1 MGGRSDDS
9 MEDYPQSPVP
19 PHARRGFLSTAVI
32 LLGFTFFSATMW
44 GGGAIGVAFP
54 FWPDLIAV
62 ILLGNLLLAGYVAAL
77 AYVSQKSGLNT
88 ALMGRYCFGRIGS
101 RWPDLVLGF
110 TQVGWYAWGTATIA
124 ILFTGLLDLGDE
136 WRAPL
141 MVLFGVTF
149 CWTAFI
155 GYRGLERL
163 SLVSVPLMCLLI
175 VVSLA
180 IATRDAG
187 GVAGILSI
195 APTTTMSVGE
205 AVTIV
210 VGTFIAGGTQAT
222 NWTRFADTP
231 RTAVGAAVL
240 AFLLG
245 NGLMVLVGAYG
256 ALIYGESDIV
266 QVLAMQGLLIGGAVM
281 LFLNIWTTQDNT
293 IYNVSVAGCDLLRTN
308 RRRLITLGGAGLGTV
323 LALLGMYDWLVPY
336 MTMLGTIIPPLGGI
350 ILADFAVVHRGRY
363 PPLEEADLCAV
374 RWTGVVAYVAAS
386 VVAICSP
393 GIPPL
398 NGIVAA
404 FLLYGAGNWIEA
416 RRHPSADCR

>member
-9 MEDYPQSPVP
+9 IEDYPQSPVP
-19 PHARRGFLSTAVI
+19 PDARRGFFPTAAI

-44 GGGAIGVAFP
+44 GGGVIGVAFP

-62 ILLGNLLLAGYVAAL
+62 ILLGNILLAGYVAAL
-77 AYVSQKSGLNT
+77 AYVSQRSGLNT
-88 ALMGRYCFGRIGS
+88 VLMGRYCFGRAGS
-101 RWPDLVLGF
+101 RWPDLLLGF
-110 TQVGWYAWGTATIA
+110 TPVGWYAWGTATIA
-124 ILFTGLLDLGDE
+124 ILFTGLLGLGAG

-163 SLVSVPLMCLLI
+163 SLVAVPLMCVLI
-175 VVSLA
+175 AVSMA
-180 IATRDAG
+180 IATRDGG
-187 GVAGILSI
+187 GVTGVLSI
-195 APTTTMSVGE
+195 APATTMGVGE
-205 AVTIV
+205 AVTLV

-222 NWTRFADTP
+222 NWTRFSDTP

-256 ALIYGESDIV
+256 ALVYGESDIV
-266 QVLAMQGLLIGGAVM
+266 QVLAMQGLLAGGIAM

-293 IYNVSVAGCDLLRTN
+293 IYNFSVAGCDLLRTN
-308 RRRLITLGGAGLGTV
+308 RRRLITLGGAALGTA

-374 RWTGVVAYVAAS
+374 RWTGVIAYVAAS
-386 VVAICSP
+386 ALAFWSP

-398 NGIVAA
+398 TGIVTA
-404 FLLYGAGNWIEA
+404 FVLYGAGNWIET
-416 RRHPSADCR
+416 RRHTSPDYR

>member
-1 MGGRSDDS
+1 MGGRGDDGI
-9 MEDYPQSPVP
+9 EDYPQSPVP
-19 PHARRGFLSTAVI
+19 PDARRGFLPTAVI

-77 AYVSQKSGLNT
+77 AYVSQRSGLNT
-88 ALMGRYCFGRIGS
+88 VLMGRYCFGRVGS
-101 RWPDLVLGF
+101 RWPDLLLGF

-124 ILFTGLLDLGDE
+124 ILFTGLLDLGE
-136 WRAPL
+136 GWRAPL
-141 MVLFGVTF
+141 MVLFGLTF

-163 SLVSVPLMCLLI
+163 SRVAVPLMCLLI
-175 VVSLA
+175 AVSLA
-180 IATRDAG
+180 IATRDGGGIAG
-187 GVAGILSI
+187 VLSI
-195 APTTTMSVGE
+195 APAATLGVGE

-222 NWTRFADTP
+222 NWTRFSDTP

-256 ALIYGESDIV
+256 ALVYGESDIV
-266 QVLAMQGLLIGGAVM
+266 RVLAMQGLLAGGIVM

-308 RRRLITLGGAGLGTV
+308 RRRAITLAGAGLGTA

-363 PPLEEADLCAV
+363 PPLDEADLCAV
-374 RWTGVVAYVAAS
+374 RWTGVAAYVTAS
-386 VVAICSP
+386 ALAVYSP

-398 NGIVAA
+398 TGIVAG
-404 FLLYGAGNWIEA
+404 FVLYLAGNRIETW
-416 RRHPSADCR
+416 RHPSAECR

>member
-1 MGGRSDDS
+1 MRGHQQEIV
-9 MEDYPQSPVP
+9 EDYPQSPVP
-19 PHARRGFLSTAVI
+19 SHARRGFFPTSVI

-54 FWPDLIAV
+54 FWPDLIAIIV
-62 ILLGNLLLAGYVAAL
+62 FGNLLLAGYVAGL
-77 AYVSQKSGLNT
+77 AYVSQRSGLNT
-88 ALMGRYCFGRIGS
+88 ALLGRYCFGRIGS

-124 ILFTGLLDLGDE
+124 ILFTELLNLEAG

-141 MVLFGVTF
+141 MILFGFTF

-163 SLVSVPLMCLLI
+163 SMVSVPLMCALI
-175 VVSLA
+175 VVSMA
-180 IATRDAG
+180 IATRDG
-187 GVAGILSI
+187 GGIAGIAAI
-195 APTTTMSVGE
+195 VPATTMGVGE

-210 VGTFIAGGTQAT
+210 VGTFISGGTQAT
-222 NWTRFADTP
+222 NWTRFSDTP
-231 RTAVGAAVL
+231 RTAVGAALL

-256 ALIYGESDIV
+256 ALVYGESDIV
-266 QVLAMQGLLIGGAVM
+266 RVLELQGMLGLGVAM
-281 LFLNIWTTQDNT
+281 LFLNLWTTQDNT
-293 IYNVSVAGCDLLRTN
+293 IYNFSVAGCDLARTN
-308 RRRLITLGGAGLGTV
+308 RRRVITLLGAAVGTA

-336 MTMLGTIIPPLGGI
+336 MQMLGTVIPPIGGI
-350 ILADFAVVHRGRY
+350 ILADYCCVHRRGY
-363 PPLEEADLCAV
+363 PPLDEADRSAV
-374 RWTGVVAYVAAS
+374 HPTGILAYIAAS
-386 VVAICSP
+386 VIAAFSP

-404 FLLYGAGNWIEA
+404 FVLYWIGTGIMA
-416 RRHPSADCR
+416 NRRSR